1 MLDTVCLLYIIRCDT
16 YYVINLNTY
25 ILFSTEC
32 LETGHFADG
41 YCDDVANTEICN
53 WDGGDCCGPNRVID
67 YCTECQCHQTTTPTT
82 PTSAPTTTTAPTTTA
97 PTAGPTA
104 AQTTTAA
111 TITCNA
117 GWTGDN
123 YCDDIN
129 NNMECGYDGG
139 DCCGCDVNTDYCT
152 DCQCLD
158 PNGSGGGTTCSQTT
172 TTAPTT
178 TTVPTTSGGGVTGP
192 TL

>member
-1 MLDTVCLLYIIRCDT
+1 M
-16 YYVINLNTY
+16 
-25 ILFSTEC
+25 
-32 LETGHFADG
+32 ETDHVADG
-41 YCDDVANTEICN
+41 YCDDIANTDICY

-67 YCTECQCHQTTTPTT
+67 YCTECQCHETTTQTTPTAT
-82 PTSAPTTTTAPTTTA
+82 TATTITTAVPTSAPTTTAGVSIQVTTT
-97 PTAGPTA
+97 GPG
-104 AQTTTAA
+104 
-111 TITCNA
+111 CNV

-152 DCQCLD
+152 ECQCLD

-172 TTAPTT
+172 TSAPTT
-178 TTVPTTSGGGVTGP
+178 TTVLTTSGGGVTGQ